1 MAYQFTQTGAE
12 IQDILDLAQLQIAA
26 PYDSASS
33 YTAGDYCT
41 KDDGFYVCTASTSGT
56 WDASKWSAVTV
67 GDVLETANANI
78 SSLNATLTQL
88 TPSSGTWTPTMPRAS
103 IASASGK
110 WQAIGSIVFLE
121 GLISFNSS
129 QSNQGNV
136 FIEEA
141 SLPTVARGK
150 AIGGSGTTGNYGI
163 TLATGSVNDNVW
175 LSADGH
181 GRFNAQQLDIP
192 SGSLQFAAI
201 ALPK

>member
-78 SSLNATLTQL
+78 SSLNATLTNIAPIVDGVRMNTGNVTTYSFSGLRHL
-88 TPSSGTWTPTMPRAS
+88 TGATYYRYGLLYAAP
-103 IASASGK
+103 SASGYYL
-110 WQAIGSIVFLE
+110 GMVFVNTTNSASVTTIATNTSYTFTASVSGDTLTITASTTLWA
-121 GLISFNSS
+121 GLRLLWFN
-129 QSNQGNV
+129 
-136 FIEEA
+136 
-141 SLPTVARGK
+141 
-150 AIGGSGTTGNYGI
+150 
-163 TLATGSVNDNVW
+163 
-175 LSADGH
+175 
-181 GRFNAQQLDIP
+181 
-192 SGSLQFAAI
+192 
-201 ALPK
+201 